1 MRNGVGR
8 TLLNRF
14 SELTQ
19 FTCAWRSFDFCI
31 LFELTASRSFRKLD
45 QSVERDWCIH
55 VFTSVVARV
64 TKTITEAMFACIKI
78 QYLIR
83 QLSKPIQGVRIKRIK
98 KNLVRK
104 LPASHLESRGFVCQ
118 FRGKILQNQ
127 EKKSDWALKRLIL
140 SMWDHSAVCRSWVF
154 FACFAHIQR
163 YPMPFPTQWADLH
176 FASFA
181 RYLVKA
187 CSLKRVQFH

>member
-1 MRNGVGR
+1 MY
-8 TLLNRF
+8 
-14 SELTQ
+14 SY
-19 FTCAWRSFDFCI
+19 
-31 LFELTASRSFRKLD
+31 
-45 QSVERDWCIH
+45 IH
-55 VFTSVVARV
+55 IVARV

-118 FRGKILQNQ
+118 FRGKILENQ
-127 EKKSDWALKRLIL
+127 EKNQIEHLKD
-140 SMWDHSAVCRSWVF
+140 SFCRCEIIRQSVDRGCF

-163 YPMPFPTQWADLH
+163 YPMPFPTQ
-176 FASFA
+176 
-181 RYLVKA
+181 
-187 CSLKRVQFH
+187 